1 MNSFTNF
8 IFASKFRFISFSF
21 LLYIWPI
28 YVFIFIRKD
37 DLWGFLSPL
46 PWRPLMA
53 VLLYLASITFAGIF
67 LGSASPKSIKNF
79 NFKND
84 FSKESFWVLILC
96 FLILPFFVS
105 GAMAPLD
112 FLGNWCYITDSMRL
126 IFATIFFI
134 FLYQLI
140 KWMQINV
147 LEFTAEEGVHRIAS
161 MGFIIGLLF
170 LAAFIV
176 IRPDSRAEHTAS
188 INYAVVEYNN
198 SVPTQDGVNKIKERL
213 NAAKRDMIQF
223 DAFDIAKTISAS
235 GNYRCQRAVY
245 ERYTK
250 LTGHD
255 ITAAGMFD
263 SSSPEPGEK
272 CISEDNPEF
281 DQKALR
287 LFSVVKS
294 LCQERLIKCR

>member
-1 MNSFTNF
+1 MNFNF
-8 IFASKFRFISFSF
+8 ANGFRLLFYSLVYFWPVYAS
-21 LLYIWPI
+21 
-28 YVFIFIRKD
+28 IFIRED
-37 DLWGFLSPL
+37 ELWGYLRPL
-46 PWRPLMA
+46 PWHSFTSFF
-53 VLLYLASITFAGIF
+53 LYFTSITFFSIF
-67 LGSASPKSIKNF
+67 LGSIYPNSLKNYDIK
-79 NFKND
+79 KD
-84 FSKESFWVLILC
+84 FSNDGFWGLTLV
-96 FLILPFFVS
+96 FLILPVFVLV
-105 GAMAPLD
+105 AAEPLD
-112 FLGNWCYITDSMRL
+112 FLSNWWYITDSMRL

-140 KWMQINV
+140 KWIQINI

-161 MGFIIGLLF
+161 MGFIMGLVF
-170 LAAFIV
+170 LVTFFV
-176 IRPDSRAEHTAS
+176 IRPDSRAAHTTS
-188 INYAVVEYNN
+188 VNYAVVEYNN